1 MVAERGRCEAFDM
14 TVTHRH
20 SHTAP
25 SPLTR
30 PQWLLPGLLGPP
42 SRHLLSAANG
52 NASRP
57 GHRHLFAAHST
68 RPPRPFG
75 ARVETRAR

>member
-1 MVAERGRCEAFDM
+1 M

-20 SHTAP
+20 SHIAP

-30 PQWLLPGLLGPP
+30 PQWLLPGLLGPLP
-42 SRHLLSAANG
+42 RHLLSAANG
-52 NASRP
+52 NASRL

-68 RPPRPFG
+68 RLPRPRG